1 MQVDTDAARS
11 VLEAAGLKG
20 GKLEDALA
28 GIANVRTTAQ
38 VVVRVNQGDELK
50 FGNVSIIKIQ
60 ANGFEKPVG
69 GFTFDQ
75 VAELITQLQTAYD
88 GRPQEDAS

>member
-1 MQVDTDAARS
+1 MQVDTSAARE

-20 GKLEDALA
+20 DKLEDALA

-38 VVVRVNQGDELK
+38 VVVRVNTGEELK

-75 VAELITQLQTAYD
+75 VAELIPQLQATVD